1 MPDAGAA
8 RPMRLA
14 ARGSRHSR
22 AAACVACGPPP
33 AFAAEAP
40 ARLGEAPNGRSERRG
55 SRAKSAARCAP
66 CDARCAMRAASNA
79 PLHSPRRAPPS
90 ATASS

>member
-1 MPDAGAA
+1 M
-8 RPMRLA
+8 
-14 ARGSRHSR
+14 RHSR
-22 AAACVACGPPP
+22 AAARVVCGPPP

-66 CDARCAMRAASNA
+66 CAACCVLRDA
-79 PLHSPRRAPPS
+79 
-90 ATASS
+90 